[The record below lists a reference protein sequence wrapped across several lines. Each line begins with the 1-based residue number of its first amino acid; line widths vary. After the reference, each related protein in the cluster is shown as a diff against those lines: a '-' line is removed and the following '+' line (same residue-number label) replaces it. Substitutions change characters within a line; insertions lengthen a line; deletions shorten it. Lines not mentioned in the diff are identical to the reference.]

1 MTKEK
6 TCGFGAPAAAA
17 ADYEVLIFRPYP
29 LKAGQKITIDGGP
42 RGGDWL
48 VVDVGE
54 RKMKLKCPITH
65 REVEWDRFCQFVTGS
80 NNEPWP
86 HQD

>member
-6 TCGFGAPAAAA
+6 TCGFGGPAAET

-48 VVDVGE
+48 VVDVSE
-54 RKMKLKCPITH
+54 RKMKLKCPVTH
-65 REVEWDRFCQFVTGS
+65 KEVEWDRFCHFVTGS
-80 NNEPWP
+80 NTEPWP
-86 HQD
+86 HKD